1 MHFFIKNKTIVYLFI
16 ILLAISPAFA
26 LGEGNRNLLLIG
38 AMLISPLILL
48 RYPIVIPKIDIP
60 LVGLCLMMAFFPL
73 ILHPETMRWS
83 TVLYSYLFCFFFMA
97 FVRVFYHSR
106 FTSVD
111 FLRLLKG
118 LIYAYC
124 IVLIIQQI
132 CVLTGLPIFNVSNY
146 DPSDPW
152 KLNSLMSEPSHSAR
166 IVPIMMY
173 IYLQERETVLR
184 RSYYIKTDFGA
195 DKLVWFAFLWT
206 IFTMGSAT
214 GFLFL
219 ILVLSKILKIRK
231 FSSVLIIMIV
241 GLGLT
246 LVLSENAAF
255 MRTITFTKAFLTFD
269 ETEMMAADHSAACR
283 VVPSFIAVKQIDLST
298 LDGWFGYGVDA
309 EKNLPMMP
317 GVPVAGAGILY
328 LWYNYG
334 FFVALL
340 YWIFTFLICYKRN
353 HLSSILIWFLSVF
366 IVGGINNQIVWL
378 VLILCY
384 TQKHIKITNES
395 NSFSSW
401 KSESY

>member
-1 MHFFIKNKTIVYLFI
+1 
-16 ILLAISPAFA
+16 
-26 LGEGNRNLLLIG
+26 
-38 AMLISPLILL
+38 MLI
-48 RYPIVIPKIDIP
+48 
-60 LVGLCLMMAFFPL
+60 FFPAA
-73 ILHPETMRWS
+73 LHPETMRWS
-83 TVLYSYLFCFFFMA
+83 TILYSCMFCLFFMA

-106 FTSVD
+106 FTNVD

-146 DPSDPW
+146 DPLDPW

-173 IYLQERETVLR
+173 IYLQERETVLQ
-184 RSYYIKTDFGA
+184 RSYHIKTDFRA

-219 ILVLSKILKIRK
+219 ILVLSKFLKIRK
-231 FSSVLIIMIV
+231 FSSLLIIMII
-241 GLGLT
+241 GFGLT
-246 LVLSENAAF
+246 MVLSENSAF
-255 MRTITFTKAFLTFD
+255 MRAITFTKAFLTFD
-269 ETEMMAADHSAACR
+269 ETEMMSADHSAACR
-283 VVPSFIAVKQIDLST
+283 VVPSFIAIKEIDLST

-309 EKNLPMMP
+309 EQNLPIMP
-317 GVPVAGAGILY
+317 GVPTAGAGAFY

-353 HLSSILIWFLSVF
+353 YLSSILIWFLSVF

-384 TQKHIKITNES
+384 TQKHIKIANES